1 MGTCAE
7 YGHQIEPCQAGKTNQ
22 SPSTLYAQQKVEA
35 YKSVKKTL
43 QGSQVRFTWAR
54 IFYPYGPK
62 QDSRRLIP
70 KLIHAIA
77 SGDKICLQDISSV
90 YDWVSTRDIAEAI
103 NWIIQHELP
112 SEIDIGTSV
121 GFTNLQVLEILED
134 LLLHGK
140 KPILHGEHNFG
151 LNEMFTVS
159 ADSELLSS
167 GWRPKDTLQSG
178 LQWVITS

>member
-1 MGTCAE
+1 M
-7 YGHQIEPCQAGKTNQ
+7 
-22 SPSTLYAQQKVEA
+22 
-35 YKSVKKTL
+35 
-43 QGSQVRFTWAR
+43 
-54 IFYPYGPK
+54 
-62 QDSRRLIP
+62 QDT
-70 KLIHAIA
+70 
-77 SGDKICLQDISSV
+77 SSV
-90 YDWVSTRDIAEAI
+90 YDWVSTRDIADAI
-103 NWIIQHELP
+103 NWIIQHELL

-134 LLLHGK
+134 LLLTGK

-159 ADSELLSS
+159 ADSALLSS